1 MTNITTAMNL
11 PFHAALLDMAPFSFC
26 ENSSLTGF
34 CDPETPSGMCVC
46 WERTGNRQPHWLIG
60 WWWIVCMTWV
70 VISVFFTLIWEL
82 PQQRSHLVRALASHR
97 ALRDALSRAET
108 MVTFYLCHISGL
120 CAVFPTAGE
129 GGETLLAEVKSH
141 TGPCSEYLFN
151 RTRVK
156 RDADQVSSTESAE
169 VVITS
174 LTRCV
179 TAFLACSDCRG
190 IPVLHPSL
198 WPQWSALER

>member
-1 MTNITTAMNL
+1 M
-11 PFHAALLDMAPFSFC
+11 
-26 ENSSLTGF
+26 
-34 CDPETPSGMCVC
+34 
-46 WERTGNRQPHWLIG
+46 
-60 WWWIVCMTWV
+60 
-70 VISVFFTLIWEL
+70 
-82 PQQRSHLVRALASHR
+82 VRALASHR
-97 ALRDALSRAET
+97 ALRDALSHAET

-129 GGETLLAEVKSH
+129 GGETLLAEVRSH
-141 TGPCSEYLFN
+141 TGPSSEYLFN

-156 RDADQVSSTESAE
+156 RDTDQVSSTESAE

-179 TAFLACSDCRG
+179 TAFLVCSDCRG